1 MPRFMLFM
9 LPGISPEEYAEG
21 PTVEAVEAMS
31 RFNQEILDAGVLLA
45 ADGLHPAERGRRV
58 SVDAAGAKVVTDGPF
73 AEAKE
78 VVGGYWIIQAKDLD
92 EATAWAQKVP
102 LGPGPQVEVR
112 EIWELADMPEDVQEA
127 GRLSDVPPG
136 QTTAT
141 E

>member
-9 LPGISPEEYAEG
+9 LPGISAEEYAEG
-21 PTVEAVEAMS
+21 PSAEAVAAMN

-45 ADGLHPAERGRRV
+45 ADGLHPPERGRRV
-58 SVDAAGAKVVTDGPF
+58 SVDAGGRKVVTDGPF

-112 EIWELADMPEDVQEA
+112 EIWEITDMPEDVQEA
-127 GRLSDVPPG
+127 GRLSETPPA